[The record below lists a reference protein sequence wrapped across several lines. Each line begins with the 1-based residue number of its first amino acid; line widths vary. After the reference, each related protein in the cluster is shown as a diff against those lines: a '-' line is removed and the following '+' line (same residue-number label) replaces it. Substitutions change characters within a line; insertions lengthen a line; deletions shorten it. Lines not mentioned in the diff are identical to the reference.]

1 MKGLKTL
8 SNTIKKYLI
17 KPRSML
23 KVLITGG
30 AGYVGTSLIPQLLN
44 KNYSVKVFDNLTF
57 GGDALLPFF
66 RHQNFEFELGD
77 VRNEYELA
85 QAAKGSDII
94 IHLAAIVGY
103 PACRKNPGVAE
114 EVNVRGTRILS
125 KILSKNQLVLF
136 GSTGSNYGTVEDV
149 CTEETPLT
157 PLSLYGQ
164 TKTLA
169 EKILLENNTTIAYRF
184 ATAFGISPRLRL
196 DLLINDF
203 TYKAIKEGYLVV
215 YEKHFLRT
223 FIHVS
228 DMGRSFLFG
237 IENYM
242 KMKNNVFNVG
252 SDEMNYSKEQICN
265 FIAKKTSAY
274 VHYAEVG
281 EDADKRNYSVSY
293 KKLNS
298 LGFTTNI
305 GVEDGIDELVKAL
318 RAINYKT
325 PYTNV

>member
-1 MKGLKTL
+1 M
-8 SNTIKKYLI
+8 I
-17 KPRSML
+17 

-30 AGYVGTSLIPQLLN
+30 AGYVGTSLIPQLLEN
-44 KNYSVKVFDNLTF
+44 KYKVKVFDNLTF

-66 RHQNFEFELGD
+66 RHPNFEFELGD
-77 VRNEYELA
+77 VRNKKALELTA
-85 QAAKGSDII
+85 IGSDII

-103 PACRKNPGVAE
+103 PACRKEPRLAE
-114 EVNVRGTRILS
+114 EVNVGGTQNLS
-125 KILSKNQLVLF
+125 AVVSKNQLVLF
-136 GSTGSNYGTVEDV
+136 GSTGSNYGTVEDI
-149 CTEETPLT
+149 CTEETPLN

-228 DMGRSFLFG
+228 DMGRAFLFG
-237 IENYM
+237 IENGERM
-242 KMKNNVFNVG
+242 KDNVFNIG
-252 SDEMNYSKEQICN
+252 SDDMNYSKEQISN
-265 FIAKKTSAY
+265 FIAFRTKAY
-274 VHYAEVG
+274 VHYADVG

-293 KKLNS
+293 KKINS
-298 LGFTTNI
+298 LGYKTTI
-305 GVEDGIDELVKAL
+305 GVEEGIDELAKAL
-318 RAINYKT
+318 RAISYKT